1 MKSNE
6 IKWKSNENKWKEI
19 NSKSAGISQ
28 QLLRFRMEFPVLG
41 EQSIIKSI
49 WRFYLHIQTWQT
61 NLTYIYF
68 HIKKSLTLNQINDH
82 DSLIKSNV
90 FFNPGVCKILSPPS
104 PWEGGKKSKTRE
116 EGKGKKKVR
125 KKGRKKEGKGKGIG
139 KIEREKGRLRGKE
152 KYRKLRKWQGRE
164 IEGEGKKKVG

>member
-1 MKSNE
+1 M
-6 IKWKSNENKWKEI
+6 
-19 NSKSAGISQ
+19 
-28 QLLRFRMEFPVLG
+28 
-41 EQSIIKSI
+41 
-49 WRFYLHIQTWQT
+49 QTWQT

-90 FFNPGVCKILSPPS
+90 YFNPGVCKILSPP
-104 PWEGGKKSKTRE
+104 PPLGRGGKKSKTRE
-116 EGKGKKKVR
+116 EGKGKKKGQ

-139 KIEREKGRLRGKE
+139 KIEREKGRLRGKA
-152 KYRKLRKWQGRE
+152 KYRKLRKGQGRE